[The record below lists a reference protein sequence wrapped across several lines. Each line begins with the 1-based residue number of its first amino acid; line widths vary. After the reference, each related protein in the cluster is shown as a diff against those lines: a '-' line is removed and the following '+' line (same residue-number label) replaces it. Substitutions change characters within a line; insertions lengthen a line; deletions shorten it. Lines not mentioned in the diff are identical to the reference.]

1 MISAEESV
9 VWAARGRDQRANT
22 ISSAWL
28 SYLFGLIDRQTK
40 LKPPWKNWPISTH
53 AEWDLGIFPPYLLL
67 IQPTHAEVWS
77 FPKSLC
83 SSVEGASAPQVKVEE
98 LSDAKTDPQIMEDL
112 FASTYWECSL
122 SHSGTP
128 EAAWKPRNHTASH
141 MRIMAGLSS
150 TLEAYDVFLRH
161 QKHLGAHARWK
172 SRRQW
177 D

>member
-1 MISAEESV
+1 M
-9 VWAARGRDQRANT
+9 
-22 ISSAWL
+22 
-28 SYLFGLIDRQTK
+28 
-40 LKPPWKNWPISTH
+40 
-53 AEWDLGIFPPYLLL
+53 
-67 IQPTHAEVWS
+67 
-77 FPKSLC
+77 
-83 SSVEGASAPQVKVEE
+83 EGASAPQVKVEE

-161 QKHLGAHARWK
+161 QKHLAAHAR
-172 SRRQW
+172 
-177 D
+177 